1 MSHTS
6 LATKPFFYSTSHFIA
21 CVSLFLLSQIAVAE
35 TYKCMEDGVTS
46 FTQQPCKSGVSI
58 PLKLQSDEVTAEAR
72 QQALNLSAKE
82 KAELRQLQEARQ
94 REESQMEKQMRALAA
109 KNEKKKQQCAS
120 LQLKE
125 QWAREDL
132 ANASGKNEAKAK
144 SRLKRAKEKTQLS
157 CKDY

>member
-1 MSHTS
+1 MSHPS
-6 LATKPFFYSTSHFIA
+6 LATKPFFCSTAHFIA
-21 CVSLFLLSQIAVAE
+21 CVSLFLLSQMATAE

-46 FTQQPCKSGVSI
+46 FTEQPCKSGMST

-82 KAELRQLQEARQ
+82 KAELHRLQETRQ
-94 REESQMEKQMRALAA
+94 REELKMEKQMRALAA
-109 KNEKKKQQCAS
+109 KNEKEKQQCAS

-125 QWAREDL
+125 KWAREDL

-144 SRLKRAKEKTQLS
+144 SRLKRAKEKTHLL